1 MRIVFFLYLFFITL
15 FTFSQSEHKEIVKE
29 LAQIEKTI
37 FKNTKEAKAQLDKIE
52 KKISLD
58 NKLIAYEF
66 YSVKGLYYAVASD
79 LNKALYFFSVARDV
93 AENDQNIL
101 QATIDIS
108 IVYKDLQ
115 QYKTALKEL
124 FKAEKLALE
133 KNYTRQLIRI
143 YSNKSS
149 IYRAN
154 SLYDLAIENSSK
166 AIELCKNN
174 SDRKYDLFIEKQK
187 LGNIYKELK
196 DYKFALQQYLVCI
209 PFFENRKDKF
219 TQGICHFSAAEVLYD
234 LKKFKE
240 ADEQTQNA
248 IECFK
253 NTNKDLE
260 ALALALTAKLKWE
273 ITRDFPAV
281 KLVFEKALILSENN
295 KKQYLNEILISYLDI
310 IHKAN
315 LSILFQSIQEKYSYS
330 LKNLHK
336 LKLMLDWKE
345 VQFKNSLQSGNLK
358 QIKLLSTEYIHLKDS
373 LYQLQNSNS
382 LKVLAVS
389 QKQIELSSNNE
400 ILHDR
405 NRNLEKRNK
414 RNENFLLL
422 IICLFILIVVVVV
435 LLVHN
440 FKLTKSKITY
450 QNQIL
455 EREKLLIE
463 NENRTNIKQL
473 QLQRDEIKRISNREI
488 KLQHQLK
495 ELIDNYENSS
505 KKDVSKLLSE
515 SKNYYNSRLLAF
527 KKVNNF
533 DENFTK
539 ALAKKHPN
547 LTKTELE
554 FCQLLKLNLT
564 TKEIAEI
571 LNITSKGVFMKK
583 YRLIKKLSLP
593 KQENILNYLLK
604 I

>member
-1 MRIVFFLYLFFITL
+1 MRIVFFLYLIFTPF
-15 FTFSQSEHKEIVKE
+15 FTFSRSEHKEIVKE

-166 AIELCKNN
+166 AIELCRKNP
-174 SDRKYDLFIEKQK
+174 DRKYDLFIEKQK

-330 LKNLHK
+330 LKNLHT

-422 IICLFILIVVVVV
+422 IICLSILIVLVVV

-527 KKVNNF
+527 KKINNF

-583 YRLIKKLSLP
+583 YRLIKKLGLP
-593 KQENILNYLLK
+593 KQQNVLNYLLK

>member
-1 MRIVFFLYLFFITL
+1 MRIVFFLYLIFTPF

-166 AIELCKNN
+166 AIELCRKNP
-174 SDRKYDLFIEKQK
+174 DRKYDLFIEKQK

-330 LKNLHK
+330 LKNLHT

-422 IICLFILIVVVVV
+422 IICLSILIVLVVV

-463 NENRTNIKQL
+463 NENRTNIKHL

-527 KKVNNF
+527 KKINNF

-583 YRLIKKLSLP
+583 YRLIKKLGLP
-593 KQENILNYLLK
+593 KQQNVLNYLLK

>member
-1 MRIVFFLYLFFITL
+1 MRIVFFLYLIFTPF

-166 AIELCKNN
+166 AIELCRKNP
-174 SDRKYDLFIEKQK
+174 DRKYDLFIEKQK

-330 LKNLHK
+330 LKNLHT

-422 IICLFILIVVVVV
+422 IICLSILIVLVVV

-463 NENRTNIKQL
+463 NENRTNFKQL

-527 KKVNNF
+527 KKINNF

-571 LNITSKGVFMKK
+571 LNISSKGVFMKK
-583 YRLIKKLSLP
+583 YRLIKKLGLP
-593 KQENILNYLLK
+593 KQQNVLNYLLK